1 MLKIRSI
8 NKNFFIKYKNM
19 ILFNGLLAIGSIGC
33 FATYKESDSQNLS
46 YTASALKD
54 ITDSCITDGP
64 QGIDRIVWSNDWKNE
79 QAEIFSMELSPSDR
93 WKIRVFRNNILS
105 NYYRI
110 EQENLKK
117 YPNGYTEWEKIPDN
131 NLITVVRQNLPEK
144 MQYNQAL
151 KIRFCRYDKKADKV
165 LEENAEYFEYSE
177 FTEEEG
183 NSFNQ
188 SRRRI
193 EFVADCLVKETDTD
207 INKLKKI
214 YDYLIDH
221 TEYRWDPDEKE
232 ITSLTVFGKY
242 YMDCGG
248 YTDFMNI
255 ALNHVGIESFTVLD
269 DTHGHV
275 WNIVNIDGKY
285 YHLDATYS
293 DTSSWENTSKYRYF
307 LVSDSYMLADHR
319 YFVAEKEVKCNET
332 YDLTGFV
339 SNQDVTCRRQK
350 GEKKSSSNGNL
361 LGDVS
366 TGAYQL
372 TFRSK

>member
-1 MLKIRSI
+1 
-8 NKNFFIKYKNM
+8 
-19 ILFNGLLAIGSIGC
+19 
-33 FATYKESDSQNLS
+33 
-46 YTASALKD
+46 
-54 ITDSCITDGP
+54 
-64 QGIDRIVWSNDWKNE
+64 
-79 QAEIFSMELSPSDR
+79 
-93 WKIRVFRNNILS
+93 
-105 NYYRI
+105 
-110 EQENLKK
+110 
-117 YPNGYTEWEKIPDN
+117 
-131 NLITVVRQNLPEK
+131 
-144 MQYNQAL
+144 
-151 KIRFCRYDKKADKV
+151 
-165 LEENAEYFEYSE
+165 
-177 FTEEEG
+177 
-183 NSFNQ
+183 
-188 SRRRI
+188 
-193 EFVADCLVKETDTD
+193 
-207 INKLKKI
+207 
-214 YDYLIDH
+214 
-221 TEYRWDPDEKE
+221 
-232 ITSLTVFGKY
+232 
-242 YMDCGG
+242 MDCGG

-339 SNQDVTCRRQK
+339 SNQDVTCRGQK